1 MFTIERVMMNTKEL
15 VGLILVILVELVF
28 VHMYRTEQA
37 RLEKGLVRVNKYDWM
52 MSFVYYGLIIELVA
66 AMVAISLMNLN
77 KS

>member
-1 MFTIERVMMNTKEL
+1 MMNTKEL